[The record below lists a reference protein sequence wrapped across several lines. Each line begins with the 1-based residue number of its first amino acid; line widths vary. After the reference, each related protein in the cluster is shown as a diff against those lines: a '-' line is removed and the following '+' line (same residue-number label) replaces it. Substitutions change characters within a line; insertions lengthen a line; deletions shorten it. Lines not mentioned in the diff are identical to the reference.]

1 MIQTNIN
8 LYMFQA
14 EFLVE
19 KHIFD
24 ERWVFDFFPAKVST
38 RK

>member
-8 LYMFQA
+8 LDMFQA

-19 KHIFD
+19 KSY
-24 ERWVFDFFPAKVST
+24 FFPAKIWMEMS
-38 RK
+38 